1 MYLHRPLQ
9 DETTVGLHTHP
20 RSTAALQTGGANC
33 SLNQAGGARLQP
45 RVDRV
50 QGRLKQVRRHRGRPW
65 SAVAQERRSHTFEK
79 DNLVIAGTLIH
90 GVHTVQVQRQAP
102 PKAMHLS
109 WLQGHQV
116 PIPGQP
122 PEVLAWVTEGKVAAG
137 AWRGYGDLSFHST
150 GPPRVG
156 YL

>member
-1 MYLHRPLQ
+1 M
-9 DETTVGLHTHP
+9 
-20 RSTAALQTGGANC
+20 
-33 SLNQAGGARLQP
+33 
-45 RVDRV
+45 
-50 QGRLKQVRRHRGRPW
+50 
-65 SAVAQERRSHTFEK
+65 AQERSSLTFEK

-90 GVHTVQVQRQAP
+90 GIHTVQVQRQAP

-122 PEVLAWVTEGKVAAG
+122 PKVLAWVMEGKVAAG
-137 AWRGYGDLSFHST
+137 AWCGYGDLAYQSP

-156 YL
+156 DR